1 MQTVEL
7 ERTQRLLRV
16 SEDRADNA
24 DASITKLKDKVEK
37 TSAEFMGEA
46 SASVEVR
53 RELTKATEEVNALE
67 QKVLLA
73 KKEGERGLATIV
85 DLRDDVAEL
94 EGTISSFGGVDAIE
108 EYRRRSVQVRCVRV
122 CVRAFVR
129 ACVCVCMRV
138 FVQCAS
144 ACECTTLLNSTDSI
158 TPQPHNPI
166 CMNPARRRAPKHTTD
181 EARL

>member
-1 MQTVEL
+1 MEL
-7 ERTQRLLRV
+7 ERTQRLLRA
-16 SEDRADNA
+16 SEDRAENA
-24 DASITKLKDKVEK
+24 DASIAKLKDKVEK

-53 RELTKATEEVNALE
+53 RELTKATEEVKALE
-67 QKVLLA
+67 QKVFLA
-73 KKEGERGLATIV
+73 KKEGDRSLATIV

-122 CVRAFVR
+122 CVRA
-129 ACVCVCMRV
+129 CVCVCMRV

-144 ACECTTLLNSTDSI
+144 ACECASLLNSTESI

-166 CMNPARRRAPKHTTD
+166 RMNPAR
-181 EARL
+181 